1 MRLAFLALMLAG
13 TLAAQSD
20 IALVGAG
27 YVNPIPVRVAPGQV
41 VTFFLTGMKTV
52 LPPPFHAERAP
63 SVPLPASL
71 AGISATIRQSGPNTW
86 LEAPIFSVDQINT
99 CADTTDASPNCLLTA
114 VTLQV
119 PFELVPRDPL
129 NMGPLDLIGT
139 TEIAF
144 SENGETGKSFRLSP
158 VLDNIHVLTNC
169 GDARMDDYGAL
180 PCQSL
185 VTHADGSLVSLSG
198 QVAKP
203 GEDLVVYA
211 YGLGATSPAV
221 RSGEASPMAG
231 IAASVR
237 IDLDFRP
244 NAGPSRLRSN
254 LGFGPMARS
263 EASYV
268 GLVPG
273 SVGLYQVNF
282 QVPQPPAGTPRCGN
296 GIDSN
301 LTVTI
306 QGSQSLDAARLC
318 VETQ

>member
-1 MRLAFLALMLAG
+1 VRLACLALIVCG
-13 TLAAQSD
+13 TLGAQSD

-52 LPPPFHAERAP
+52 LPPPFRAERAP
-63 SVPLPASL
+63 SVPLPKSL
-71 AGISATIRQSGPNTW
+71 AGISATIHQSGPNTW

-99 CADTTDASPNCLLTA
+99 CGDTTDASPNCLLTA

-119 PFELVPRDPL
+119 PFELVPRNPL
-129 NMGPLDLIGT
+129 NMSPLDLIGT
-139 TEIAF
+139 TEISF
-144 SENGETGKSFRLSP
+144 TENGETGKSFRLSP
-158 VLDNIHVLTNC
+158 VLDSIHVLTNC
-169 GDARMDDYGAL
+169 GDTRMDDYGAL

-185 VTHADGSLVSLSG
+185 VTHADGSLVSVWG
-198 QVAKP
+198 KVAKP
-203 GEDLVVYA
+203 GETLVIYA
-211 YGLGATSPAV
+211 YGLGATDPAV
-221 RSGEASPMAG
+221 KTGEASPVAG
-231 IAASVR
+231 IAAPVR

-244 NAGPSRLRSN
+244 NAGPSRLRSS
-254 LGFGPMARS
+254 LGYGPAAS
-263 EASYV
+263 TQASYV

-273 SVGLYQVNF
+273 AVGLYQINF
-282 QVPQPPAGTPRCGN
+282 QVPQPPPGTPRCGS

-306 QGSQSLDAARLC
+306 QGAQSLDAARLC